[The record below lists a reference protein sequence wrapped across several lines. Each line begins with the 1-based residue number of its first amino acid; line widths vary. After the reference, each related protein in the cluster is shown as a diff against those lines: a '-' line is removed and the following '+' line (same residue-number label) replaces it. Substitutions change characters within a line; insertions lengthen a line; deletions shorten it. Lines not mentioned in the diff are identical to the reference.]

1 MRKINFRNWKKIALV
16 LFVFGIAFLA
26 LSGYLAKGIDR
37 VLSPVVEFQSV
48 LMEHVS
54 YIVNLFTISKDE
66 KALADANA
74 ALEQQVAELQ
84 NQIVQL
90 QQDLNEAD
98 VLYALLGFAR
108 SNPDSQ
114 YIPAQVIGQDPS
126 PFLKYVLIDQG
137 SDDGV
142 RSGMP
147 VVTNNGLVGRIDA
160 VTASAARVKLLTD
173 STSMVNA
180 VIPDIDAECV
190 VEGSVTGDLT
200 IEMVSQDV
208 TLLPGQI
215 VQTSGLGGEYPADF
229 VIGQIINVNQINNE
243 LFQSAA
249 IVPAE
254 DFSSLQAV
262 LVVSNFSPANT
273 APLEEDTTE

>member
-37 VLSPVVEFQSV
+37 VISPVVGFQTV
-48 LMEHVS
+48 LMERINS
-54 YIVNLFTISKDE
+54 IMNLFSVSDE
-66 KALADANA
+66 ERNLIARNA
-74 ALEQQVAELQ
+74 ELEKQVAELQ
-84 NQIVQL
+84 NQIIQL

-126 PFLKYVLIDQG
+126 PFLKYILIDQG

-142 RSGMP
+142 RAGMP
-147 VVTNNGLVGRIDA
+147 VVTNNGLVGKIDA

-180 VIPDIDAECV
+180 IIPDIDAECV
-190 VEGSVTGDLT
+190 VEGSVTGDIT

-208 TLLPGQI
+208 TLQPGQI
-215 VQTSGLGGEYPADF
+215 VQTSGLGGEYPADY
-229 VIGQIINVNQINNE
+229 VIGQILNVNQINNE
-243 LFQSAA
+243 LFQSAS

-254 DFSSLQAV
+254 DFSSLEAV
-262 LVVSNFSPANT
+262 LVVSNFSPANI
-273 APLEEDTTE
+273 APLEKDAE

>member
-16 LFVFGIAFLA
+16 LFIFGIAFLA

-48 LMEHVS
+48 LMERVS

-66 KALADANA
+66 KALADENA
-74 ALEQQVAELQ
+74 TLKQQVAELQ

>member
-48 LMEHVS
+48 LMERVS

-147 VVTNNGLVGRIDA
+147 VVTNNGLVGKIDA

>member
-1 MRKINFRNWKKIALV
+1 MRNINFRNWKKIALV
-16 LFVFGIAFLA
+16 LFVFGTAFLA
-26 LSGYLAKGIDR
+26 LSGYLAKGFDR
-37 VLSPVVEFQSV
+37 IISPVVGFQSV
-48 LMEHVS
+48 MMERLNS
-54 YIVNLFTISKDE
+54 IMNLFSVSDDE
-66 KALADANA
+66 RNLIARNA
-74 ALEQQVAELQ
+74 ELEKQVAELQ
-84 NQIVQL
+84 NQIIQL

-137 SDDGV
+137 SDAGV
-142 RSGMP
+142 RAGMP
-147 VVTNNGLVGRIDA
+147 VVTNNGLVGKIDA

-190 VEGSVTGDLT
+190 VEGSVTGDIT

-215 VQTSGLGGEYPADF
+215 VQTSGLGGEYPADY
-229 VIGQIINVNQINNE
+229 VIGQILNVNQINNE
-243 LFQSAA
+243 LFQSASL
-249 IVPAE
+249 VPAE
-254 DFSSLQAV
+254 DFSSLEAV

-273 APLEEDTTE
+273 APLEMDAE